1 VTSAQLTPPDVEV
14 ADVVEAAQA
23 VGARGE
29 QGRID
34 WVVREVQAR
43 LAAWLHRRALVE
55 EVQRSGRFEVV
66 AHSEDCRSLQARLG
80 QQGATAEVRLVAGWP
95 DGADVVQVAGLSGG
109 PHGGKAEKAAGL
121 RFEGRGLLQ
130 ALEAVERELA

>member
-1 VTSAQLTPPDVEV
+1 
-14 ADVVEAAQA
+14 
-23 VGARGE
+23 
-29 QGRID
+29 
-34 WVVREVQAR
+34 
-43 LAAWLHRRALVE
+43 VE

>member
-43 LAAWLHRRALVE
+43 LAAWLHRCGCA
-55 EVQRSGRFEVV
+55 GGGGGA
-66 AHSEDCRSLQARLG
+66 AHW
-80 QQGATAEVRLVAGWP
+80 ATAACI
-95 DGADVVQVAGLSGG
+95 
-109 PHGGKAEKAAGL
+109 
-121 RFEGRGLLQ
+121 
-130 ALEAVERELA
+130 